1 MSSRILLLVS
11 SVSKRSMKQLKNK
24 AGEVIPFIGLGTFP
38 FQGKAM
44 ADMVKSAVKVGY
56 RLFDTADDYHGESGI
71 GLARQELEKEG
82 IVKREDLFIQ
92 TKISDNNAT
101 ANEPLKAVYFNENSK
116 FMQRHSVEEVVREK
130 VSISLREMGTNYIDS
145 LLIHYPFPG
154 YYVDVW
160 KTMIKLKAEGF
171 VRYIGVSNFHE
182 KHIETLIKETG
193 VSPEINECYA
203 SPIATK
209 QSLVDYCNQHDCLF
223 VTYSPLMDITAGRIE
238 TEKFQPL
245 MVKYGKSLAQIILRW
260 NIDRGCLPLPKTKN
274 PSRLAENF
282 NVFDF
287 SLTTEEIDMISSL
300 NCDYQYLVESKICPG
315 I

>member
-1 MSSRILLLVS
+1 MSSRILLSVS

-38 FQGKAM
+38 FQGKVM

-71 GLARQELEKEG
+71 GLAIQELEQEG
-82 IVKREDLFIQ
+82 IVKRENLFIQ

-101 ANEPLKAVYFNENSK
+101 ANEPLKAVYFNANSK
-116 FMQRHSVEEVVREK
+116 FMQRHSAEEVVREK
-130 VSISLREMGTNYIDS
+130 ISISLREMGTDYVDS

-160 KTMIKLKAEGF
+160 KAMIKLKDEGV

-182 KHIETLIKETG
+182 RHIETLVKETG
-193 VSPEINECYA
+193 VCPELNECYA
-203 SPIATK
+203 SPISTK
-209 QSLVDYCNQHDCLF
+209 QSLIDYCNQHDCMF
-223 VTYSPLMDITAGRIE
+223 VTYSPLMDITAGRID

-245 MVKYGKSLAQIILRW
+245 LEKYCKSLAQIILRW

-274 PSRLAENF
+274 PSRLVENF

-287 SLTTEEIDMISSL
+287 SLSQEEVYLISSL

>member
-1 MSSRILLLVS
+1 
-11 SVSKRSMKQLKNK
+11 MKHTNK
-24 AGEVIPFIGLGTFP
+24 IGVEIPSIGLGTFP
-38 FQGKAM
+38 FRGREM
-44 ADMVKSAVKVGY
+44 ADMIKAAVKVGY

-71 GLARQELEKEG
+71 GLAIRELEQEG
-82 IVKREDLFIQ
+82 IVKRENLFIQ

-101 ANEPLKAVYFNENSK
+101 ANEPLKAVYFNASSK
-116 FMQRHSVEEVVREK
+116 FMQRHSAEDIVREK
-130 VSISLREMGTNYIDS
+130 VSISLRELQTDYIDS
-145 LLIHYPFPG
+145 LLIHYPFPD

-160 KTMIKLKAEGF
+160 KALIKLKDEGV

-182 KHIETLIKETG
+182 RHIEKLVKETG
-193 VSPEINECYA
+193 VCPELNECYA
-203 SPIATK
+203 SPISTK
-209 QSLVDYCNQHDCLF
+209 QSLVDYCSHHDCMF

-245 MVKYGKSLAQIILRW
+245 MEKYGKSLAQIILRW
-260 NIDRGCLPLPKTKN
+260 NIDRGCLPLPKTKS

-282 NVFDF
+282 NIFDF
-287 SLTTEEIDMISSL
+287 SLAPEEIDLISSL